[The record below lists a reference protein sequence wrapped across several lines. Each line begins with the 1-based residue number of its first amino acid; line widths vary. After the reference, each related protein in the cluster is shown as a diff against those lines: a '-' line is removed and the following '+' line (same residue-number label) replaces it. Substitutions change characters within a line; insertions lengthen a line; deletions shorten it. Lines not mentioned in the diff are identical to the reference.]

1 MMRACMCIA
10 AAAMSLALAPAAQ
23 ATVFWYAGT
32 LSGANESPANASP
45 GKGTARVQ
53 YDDVAHTLQVWV
65 TFEDLI
71 GTSTAS
77 HVHVRA
83 GNPVPVNGGVATQ
96 TPSFTGFP
104 LGVHSG
110 TYNHIFDLTLAS
122 SWNGTFIGP
131 NGGTPAGAEAAF
143 ATALASGRAYLN
155 VHSTFAPGG
164 ELRANLGAVPEPAS
178 WAMMISGF
186 ALAGATL
193 RRRRLAVRFA

>member
-1 MMRACMCIA
+1 MRACIGLA
-10 AAAMSLALAPAAQ
+10 AAAISLAMAPTAQ

-53 YDDVAHTLQVWV
+53 YDDVARTLHVWV
-65 TFEDLI
+65 NFEDLL
-71 GTSTAS
+71 GTTTAS

-104 LGVHSG
+104 LGVHEGS
-110 TYNHIFDLTLAS
+110 YDHVFDLTLPG
-122 SWNGTFIGP
+122 SWNGSFLGP

-143 ATALASGRAYLN
+143 AAALASGRAYLN

-164 ELRANLGAVPEPAS
+164 EIRANLSAVPEPAS
-178 WAMMISGF
+178 WAMMIGGF
-186 ALAGATL
+186 ALAGAAL